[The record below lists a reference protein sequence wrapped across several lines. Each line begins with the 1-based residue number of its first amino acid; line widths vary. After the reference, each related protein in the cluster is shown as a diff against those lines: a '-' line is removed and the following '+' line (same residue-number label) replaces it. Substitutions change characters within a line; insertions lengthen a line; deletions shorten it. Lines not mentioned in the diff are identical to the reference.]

1 MLCDAIRCDTTP
13 SNLVFHVI
21 HRQRDPISRGPFL
34 VFGLWSLVLGPGDLP
49 QQYGYCTVVICS
61 YLLTYL
67 LSMDDRRNGTLP
79 RG

>member
-1 MLCDAIRCDTTP
+1 MRYDAIPRPLILSSMSSIDKGTQ
-13 SNLVFHVI
+13 SLGALFW
-21 HRQRDPISRGPFL
+21 SL